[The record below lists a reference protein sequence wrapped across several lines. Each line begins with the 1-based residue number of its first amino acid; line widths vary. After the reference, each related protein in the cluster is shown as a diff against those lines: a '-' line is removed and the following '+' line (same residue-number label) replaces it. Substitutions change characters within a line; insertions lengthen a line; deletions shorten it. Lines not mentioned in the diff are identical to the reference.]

1 MGVTLF
7 GGAFDPP
14 HVGHVELVR
23 AAKER
28 FDVPQLIVLV
38 SEAPGHK
45 GVSLPAETRLELA
58 RAAFPDEDVRLDPY
72 ARTVDLLRAEHF
84 DDPLFVIGA
93 DEFCD
98 FPTWTEP
105 AAVLG
110 LTRLAVG
117 TRPGFP
123 TEKID
128 AALDRVS
135 RLDRVLFFE
144 IEPNPAASRDIRG
157 LAEAG
162 ESLDSLV
169 PPAVAAIIAERKLYV
184 RSSGLH

>member
-14 HVGHVELVR
+14 HVGHVELAR

-38 SEAPGHK
+38 SVEPGHK
-45 GVSLPAETRLELA
+45 GVFLPAETRLELA

-72 ARTVDLLRAEHF
+72 PRTIDLLRAEHF

-105 AAVLG
+105 DAVLE

-123 TEKID
+123 MEKID
-128 AALDRVS
+128 AALDQVG

-162 ESLDSLV
+162 ESLDGLV
-169 PPAVAAIIAERKLYV
+169 PPAVAAIIAERQLYV

>member
-1 MGVTLF
+1 MAVGLF

-14 HVGHVELVR
+14 HVGHVELAR

-28 FDVPQLIVLV
+28 FEIPQLVVLV
-38 SEAPGHK
+38 SAAPGHK
-45 GVSLPAETRLELA
+45 DVRLPAEARLELA
-58 RAAFPDEDVRLDPY
+58 RAAFPDEEVRLDPY
-72 ARTVDLLRAEHF
+72 PRTIDLLRAEHF

-98 FPTWTEP
+98 FPTWKEP
-105 AAVLG
+105 DAVLE

-128 AALDRVS
+128 VALDLIT

-144 IEPNPAASRDIRG
+144 LEPNPAASRDIRG

-162 ESLDSLV
+162 ESLDGLV

>member
-14 HVGHVELVR
+14 HVGHVELAR
-23 AAKER
+23 AAKEQ
-28 FDVPQLIVLV
+28 FDVPRLIVLV

-58 RAAFPDEDVRLDPY
+58 RAAFPADDVRLDPY
-72 ARTVDLLRAEHF
+72 PRTIDLLRAERF

-105 AAVLG
+105 DAVLE
-110 LTRLAVG
+110 LARLAVG

-123 TEKID
+123 MERID
-128 AALDRVS
+128 AALDKVS
-135 RLDRVLFFE
+135 RRDRVLFFE
-144 IEPNPAASRDIRG
+144 IDPNPAASRDIRG

-162 ESLDSLV
+162 EPLDGLV
-169 PPAVAAIIAERKLYV
+169 PPAVAEIIAARSLYV